1 MREMMSDSTPSA
13 ECMIQTFRLSSA
25 HAMAVR
31 RLCADSRR
39 IYQAA
44 RQRDCNH
51 PQAIA
56 EVFGP
61 PVDDEVA

>member
-13 ECMIQTFRLSSA
+13 ECMIQTYRLSGA
-25 HAMAVR
+25 DAMAVS

-51 PQAIA
+51 PQAMA

-61 PVDDEVA
+61 PVDGKVA